1 MDTCVDISPILNPNI
16 KLLNEFEHFTNS
28 ILSNKALMAP
38 AEHGVY
44 MMEIIDHFYQ
54 AASKNEPVF
63 FEKDK
68 NKFLLLSSS
77 F

>member
-1 MDTCVDISPILNPNI
+1 M
-16 KLLNEFEHFTNS
+16 NEFEHFTTS
-28 ILSNKALMAP
+28 ILSGDLLMAP

-44 MMEIIDHFYQ
+44 MMNIIDHFYQ

-68 NKFLLLSSS
+68 NKILRLSSS